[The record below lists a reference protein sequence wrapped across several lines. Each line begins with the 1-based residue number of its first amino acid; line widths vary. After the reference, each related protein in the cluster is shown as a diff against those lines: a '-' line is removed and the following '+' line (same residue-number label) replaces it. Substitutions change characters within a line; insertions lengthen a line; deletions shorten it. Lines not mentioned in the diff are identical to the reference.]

1 MGTISENKKGYLS
14 CVSNRIMTS
23 YTSDVAKSHKKFTT
37 ALNRAKTRQ
46 ACLNAYWKHKKEHE
60 NLLKKHLKEEL
71 ADVNKKKAK
80 IPFR

>member
-1 MGTISENKKGYLS
+1 MAG
-14 CVSNRIMTS
+14 

-46 ACLNAYWKHKKEHE
+46 ACLNAYWNHKKEHE
-60 NLLKKHLKEEL
+60 TLLKKHLKEEL

-80 IPFR
+80 IPYR

>member
-1 MGTISENKKGYLS
+1 MAG
-14 CVSNRIMTS
+14 

-46 ACLNAYWKHKKEHE
+46 SCLNAFLMHKKEHE

-71 ADVNKKKAK
+71 ADVNNKTLHLFFLLK
-80 IPFR
+80 F

>member
-1 MGTISENKKGYLS
+1 MAG
-14 CVSNRIMTS
+14 

-71 ADVNKKKAK
+71 AEVNKKRQRSLIVNCNVNTLHFFFCSNFK
-80 IPFR
+80 

>member
-1 MGTISENKKGYLS
+1 MAG
-14 CVSNRIMTS
+14 

-71 ADVNKKKAK
+71 AEVNKKRQRSLIVNCNVNTLHFFFLLK
-80 IPFR
+80 F

>member
-1 MGTISENKKGYLS
+1 MAG
-14 CVSNRIMTS
+14 

-46 ACLNAYWKHKKEHE
+46 ACLNAYWKHKNEHE

-71 ADVNKKKAK
+71 ADVNKKKSEDSLSLIVMVK
-80 IPFR
+80 HSTFSFYSNFK